1 MYWVEMLDTGDA
13 ASMSPGTVNVLGGN
27 VRHWDAASKSPG
39 TVNVQMLDTGDAAS
53 NVPSMYTLG
62 MLPVCHQVPSMYWVE
77 MLDTGDAASMSPGT
91 VNVLGGNVRHWGRCQ
106 YVTRYRQCTGWK
118 C

>member
-27 VRHWDAASKSPG
+27 VRHWGCCQYVTS
-39 TVNVQMLDTGDAAS
+39 
-53 NVPSMYTLG
+53 
-62 MLPVCHQVPSMYWVE
+62 HQVPSMYWVE

>member
-1 MYWVEMLDTGDA
+1 MYWVQMLDTGGA

-27 VRHWDAASKSPG
+27 VRHWG
-39 TVNVQMLDTGDAAS
+39 CCQCVTRYRQCTGWKCL
-53 NVPSMYTLG
+53 TLG
-62 MLPVCHQVPSMYWVE
+62 VLPVCHQVPSMYWVE
-77 MLDTGDAASMSPGT
+77 MLDTGDAASVSPGT

>member
-1 MYWVEMLDTGDA
+1 MYWVEMLETGDA

-27 VRHWDAASKSPG
+27 VRHW
-39 TVNVQMLDTGDAAS
+39 
-53 NVPSMYTLG
+53 
-62 MLPVCHQVPSMYWVE
+62 
-77 MLDTGDAASMSPGT
+77 DAASMSPGT

>member
-27 VRHWDAASKSPG
+27 IR
-39 TVNVQMLDTGDAAS
+39 
-53 NVPSMYTLG
+53 LG
-62 MLPVCHQVPSMYWVE
+62 MLPVCHQEPSMYWVE

-91 VNVLGGNVRHWGRCQ
+91 VQYVTGTVNKLGGNVRHWGCCQ

>member
-13 ASMSPGTVNVLGGN
+13 ASMSPG
-27 VRHWDAASKSPG
+27 R
-39 TVNVQMLDTGDAAS
+39 
-53 NVPSMYTLG
+53 
-62 MLPVCHQVPSMYWVE
+62 SMYWME

-91 VNVLGGNVRHWGRCQ
+91 VNVLGGNVRHWGCGQ

>member
-1 MYWVEMLDTGDA
+1 
-13 ASMSPGTVNVLGGN
+13 
-27 VRHWDAASKSPG
+27 
-39 TVNVQMLDTGDAAS
+39 
-53 NVPSMYTLG
+53 
-62 MLPVCHQVPSMYWVE
+62 MYWVE

-106 YVTRYRQCTGWK
+106 YVTRYRQCWEDWGRCQWVQMLDTGDAASMSPGTVNVLGGNVRHWGCCQYVTRYRQCTGWK

>member
-13 ASMSPGTVNVLGGN
+13 ASI
-27 VRHWDAASKSPG
+27 
-39 TVNVQMLDTGDAAS
+39 
-53 NVPSMYTLG
+53 
-62 MLPVCHQVPSMYWVE
+62 CHQVPSMYWVE

-91 VNVLGGNVRHWGRCQ
+91 VNVLGGNVRHWGCCQ
-106 YVTRYRQCTGWK
+106 YVTRYRQQTGWK